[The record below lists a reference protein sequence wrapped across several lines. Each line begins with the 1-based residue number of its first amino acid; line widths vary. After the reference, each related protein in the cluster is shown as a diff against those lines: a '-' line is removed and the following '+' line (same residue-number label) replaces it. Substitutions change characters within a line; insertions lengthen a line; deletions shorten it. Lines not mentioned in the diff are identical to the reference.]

1 MGVWPAAVEGL
12 LAGARYPRLH
22 GRLTQRLL
30 YNEDETPMETKL
42 KDDESY
48 LENEI
53 DLRKYFLV
61 LVKRWQFI
69 RDVVVVV
76 VLATL
81 LFGLTGA
88 ASVPA
93 YEATA
98 GVAIVKSKMQVNFE
112 EKIKTISPDT
122 AVSAA
127 AAVAQDA
134 GTRRNTLAS
143 LVQNL
148 LVARDVIKNMG
159 DRLPTSLRD
168 PETLVR
174 MVKGKVREGTDVV
187 DVTVRGGDP
196 AGLPDIANAWAV
208 AFEHYV
214 NRVYSGS
221 GISLG
226 SIDQDVATAK
236 RKYEQARDALLQ
248 YNLQDRT
255 FQLQRDLDY
264 RKGVIDT
271 LQKTR
276 QAAITTILGKQAE
289 VQTDFM
295 GKYQSAALNMMGLPL
310 IKEVDAKVSQL
321 TALYANKLKIEQT
334 LEDARTLR
342 DQASRSPAGADS
354 NSLALLLVKA
364 QLATG
369 GGLPGGLQ
377 LQVGAPSPGAGGSA
391 AQVSDLD
398 ALISTLNSRL
408 KEIQADIDRTSGELM
423 RGGAIKVQDVGGLD
437 SSTNPLVA
445 QAQKMAGDLLQLQGM
460 QGLLANVD
468 ADKGSPLTEAMD
480 RMMMEVRQMGADLA
494 RENYTKTELT
504 QNYTIA
510 WQAYSTLLGKA
521 QEVDIASQ
529 LPGSEVVFASPAVQP
544 LMVAAVS
551 RFTPLFMPLAL
562 AIALALLVGVVGV
575 LAIEYISPGSP
586 NVSIPWRSPVGRGW
600 AIVGSLWR
608 WVFRRPAAHK
618 TEASDQANP

>member
-1 MGVWPAAVEGL
+1 
-12 LAGARYPRLH
+12 
-22 GRLTQRLL
+22 
-30 YNEDETPMETKL
+30 MEAKL
-42 KDDESY
+42 KDDEIS
-48 LENEI
+48 LEDEI
-53 DLRKYFLV
+53 DFRKYFLV

-88 ASVPA
+88 ASVPT

-122 AVSAA
+122 AISAA
-127 AAVAQDA
+127 AAAAQDA
-134 GTRRNTLAS
+134 ATRRNTLAS
-143 LVQNL
+143 LVQNP
-148 LVARDVIKNMG
+148 LVAQEVIKNMG
-159 DRLPTSLRD
+159 DRLPTSQRD
-168 PETLVR
+168 PEAMVR
-174 MVKGKVREGTDVV
+174 MVAGKVRQGTDIV

-248 YNLQDRT
+248 YNVQDRT
-255 FQLQRDLDY
+255 FQLQRDFDY

-276 QAAITTILGKQAE
+276 QAAITTILSKQAE

-321 TALYANKLKIEQT
+321 TVLYANKLKIEQT

-342 DQASRSPAGADS
+342 DQAGKSPAGADS

-369 GGLPGGLQ
+369 GGLPVGLQ

-391 AQVSDLD
+391 GQVSDLD

-408 KEIQADIDRTSGELM
+408 KEIQTDIDLQSGELM
-423 RGGAIKVQDVGGLD
+423 RGGGIKVQDVGGLD
-437 SSTNPLVA
+437 SSNLLLA
-445 QAQKMAGDLLQLQGM
+445 QAQKMAADLLQLQGM
-460 QGLLANVD
+460 QGLLANVS
-468 ADKGSPLTEAMD
+468 ADQDSPLTQTMD
-480 RMMMEVRQMGADLA
+480 RLTAEVRQLGADLA

-544 LMVAAVS
+544 LKVGS
-551 RFTPLFMPLAL
+551 IGYFRPLLMPLAL
-562 AIALALLVGVVGV
+562 AIVLALFVGVAGV
-575 LAIEYISPGSP
+575 FAIEYISPDSP
-586 NVSIPWRSPVGRGW
+586 NAGIPWRALGGRGW
-600 AIVGSLWR
+600 AVVGSPWR

-618 TEASDQANP
+618 TEDSDQANP

>member
-1 MGVWPAAVEGL
+1 M
-12 LAGARYPRLH
+12 
-22 GRLTQRLL
+22 
-30 YNEDETPMETKL
+30 

-53 DLRKYFLV
+53 DLRKYGLL
-61 LVKRWQFI
+61 LVKRWRFI

-76 VLATL
+76 VLAAF

-88 ASVPA
+88 ASAPT

-112 EKIKTISPDT
+112 DKIKTISPDT
-122 AVSAA
+122 AVSAVA
-127 AAVAQDA
+127 AAAQDA
-134 GTRRNTLAS
+134 ATRRNTLAS
-143 LVQNL
+143 LVQNP
-148 LVARDVIKNMG
+148 LVAQEVIKNMG

-168 PETLVR
+168 PEALVR
-174 MVKGKVREGTDVV
+174 MVEGKVRIGTDIVN
-187 DVTVRGGDP
+187 VTVRGGDP

-226 SIDQDVATAK
+226 SLGQDVATAK

-248 YNLQDRT
+248 HNVQDRT
-255 FQLQRDLDY
+255 FQLQRDIDY
-264 RKGVIDT
+264 RKGVIAALD
-271 LQKTR
+271 KSR
-276 QAAITTILGKQAE
+276 QAAITAILSKQAD

-295 GKYQSAALNMMGLPL
+295 GKYQSAALNMAGLPL
-310 IKEVDAKVSQL
+310 LKEVDAKVSQL

-342 DQASRSPAGADS
+342 DQGSRSPAGADS

-369 GGLPGGLQ
+369 GGLPSGLQ
-377 LQVGAPSPGAGGSA
+377 LQVGAPSPGEGGSA
-391 AQVSDLD
+391 GQVSDLD

-408 KEIQADIDRTSGELM
+408 KEIQADIDHTSGELM
-423 RGGAIKVQDVGGLD
+423 RGGAIKVPDVGGLD

-445 QAQKMAGDLLQLQGM
+445 QAQKMARDLLQLQGM
-460 QGLLANVD
+460 EGMLANVD
-468 ADKGSPLTEAMD
+468 ADKGSPLTETLGQMD
-480 RMMMEVRQMGADLA
+480 IEVRRLGADLA

-504 QNYTIA
+504 QNYNIA

-544 LMVAAVS
+544 LKLERIS
-551 RFTPLFMPLAL
+551 YLTPLLRILAL
-562 AIALALLVGVVGV
+562 GVGLALLMGV
-575 LAIEYISPGSP
+575 LGVFAIEYISPGSP
-586 NVSIPWRSPVGRGW
+586 NVGIPWRSLCGRGW
-600 AIVGSLWR
+600 ATVTLLRR
-608 WVFRRPAAHK
+608 WVFRHPAAHK
-618 TEASDQANP
+618 TEASD

>member
-1 MGVWPAAVEGL
+1 M
-12 LAGARYPRLH
+12 
-22 GRLTQRLL
+22 
-30 YNEDETPMETKL
+30 
-42 KDDESY
+42 KDDDSS
-48 LENEI
+48 LEDEI
-53 DLRKYFLV
+53 DLRKYFL
-61 LVKRWQFI
+61 LLAKRWQFI

-76 VLATL
+76 ALATL

-88 ASVPA
+88 ASAPT

-122 AVSAA
+122 AVSAVA
-127 AAVAQDA
+127 AAAQDA
-134 GTRRNTLAS
+134 ATRRNTLAS
-143 LVQNL
+143 LVQNP
-148 LVARDVIKNMG
+148 LVAQEVIKNMG
-159 DRLPTSLRD
+159 DRLPTSQRD
-168 PETLVR
+168 PEAMVR
-174 MVKGKVREGTDVV
+174 MVAGKVRQGTDIV

-196 AGLPDIANAWAV
+196 AGLPDIANAWAI

-226 SIDQDVATAK
+226 SIDQDVATSK

-255 FQLQRDLDY
+255 FQLQRDIDY
-264 RKGVIDT
+264 RKGVIET

-276 QAAITTILGKQAE
+276 QAAITTILSKQAE

-321 TALYANKLKIEQT
+321 NTLYANKLKIEQA

-342 DQASRSPAGADS
+342 DQASRSPASADS

-423 RGGAIKVQDVGGLD
+423 RGGAIKVQDVGGLY

-445 QAQKMAGDLLQLQGM
+445 QAQKMAGDLLQMQGM
-460 QGLLANVD
+460 EGMLANVD
-468 ADKGSPLTEAMD
+468 ANKGSPLTETMD
-480 RMMMEVRQMGADLA
+480 RMTIEVRQLGADLA
-494 RENYTKTELT
+494 RENYMKTELI
-504 QNYTIA
+504 QNYNIA

-521 QEVDIASQ
+521 LEVDIASQ
-529 LPGSEVVFASPAVQP
+529 LPGSEVVFVSPAVQP
-544 LMVAAVS
+544 LKFGPS
-551 RFTPLFMPLAL
+551 GYLTPLLQILAL
-562 AIALALLVGVVGV
+562 GVALALFVGVAGV
-575 LAIEYISPGSP
+575 FVIEYVSPESP
-586 NVSIPWRSPVGRGW
+586 NAGIPWRSLGGRGW
-600 AIVGSLWR
+600 AVVGSLWR
-608 WVFRRPAAHK
+608 WMFRRQAAHT
-618 TEASDQANP
+618 TEASGQANLRADDA